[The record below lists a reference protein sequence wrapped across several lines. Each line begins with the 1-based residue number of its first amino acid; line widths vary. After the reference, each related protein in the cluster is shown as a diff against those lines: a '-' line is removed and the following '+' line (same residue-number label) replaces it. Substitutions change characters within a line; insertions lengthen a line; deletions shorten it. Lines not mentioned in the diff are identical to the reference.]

1 MHTNQNPASAGV
13 SRGSAGIG
21 KASRPD
27 RGFTIIE
34 VAMATFVMAF
44 GISTSIIALQM
55 GFKAIN
61 VARDETLASQI
72 MQSEI
77 ERLRLWPWSKT
88 TPTGVVDSIAEL
100 PATET
105 VPLATTFVSNAAITS
120 RFSVTRTVSNDP
132 SDTTRNVRYITVA
145 VTWKSYDGRT
155 HSRNFTTLYAKDGL
169 YDYYYTLAKSS

>member
-1 MHTNQNPASAGV
+1 MRTTINPARAGR
-13 SRGSAGIG
+13 SRRPTGICNR
-21 KASRPD
+21 SRSD
-27 RGFTIIE
+27 GGFTILE
-34 VAMATFVMAF
+34 VALATFVMAF

-105 VPLATTFVSNAAITS
+105 VPLASTFVSNAAITS
-120 RFSVTRTVSNDP
+120 RFSVTRTVTNDP
-132 SDTTRNVRYITVA
+132 SDTTRNVRYITVTVA
-145 VTWKSYDGRT
+145 WNSYDGRP

>member
-13 SRGSAGIG
+13 SRRSAGIG

-27 RGFTIIE
+27 SGFTIIE

>member
-13 SRGSAGIG
+13 SRRSAGTG

-27 RGFTIIE
+27 SGFTIIE